1 MQDCLHGKA
10 TNTACLCGGSQG
22 HTQDCTCQPSSTCYH
37 GLQVEGDSELQQGAE
52 VEFFWGQQ
60 PETGALKATSV
71 KLRDQVQQEGKVEL
85 GQV

>member
-1 MQDCLHGKA
+1 MQDCLHSKA
-10 TNTACLCGGSQG
+10 INTACLCTGSQG
-22 HTQDCTCQPSSTCYH
+22 HTLDFTCQAFSPWYH
-37 GLQVEGDSELQQGAE
+37 ALQVEGDGELQQGAE

-71 KLRDQVQQEGKVEL
+71 KLRAQVQQEGKVEL